1 MPINAGA
8 VGIQPLGPQRPAS
21 GIDGVQRRNDG
32 TSGGFRPQT
41 EVSLKTAIDDI
52 AATLGRIA
60 AQEKFGVERLPSNIG
75 QVVRNILQQS
85 LSMEET
91 LAQGIG
97 STIESQRFSTEQLS
111 IFARML
117 AQIGALAEKGF
128 SMELSDETK
137 ALLTQ
142 FKNLIVASEGG
153 RAFEPVLMSK
163 AAFELVDSKTPEQL
177 PPALLEMF
185 TQPGQSSEPA
195 QFLRQL
201 VDLLMPKPR
210 ADGNSAQVQQQGA
223 AQQESARPTA
233 MQQRL
238 NVTYRQFDAPYSQTN
253 QSAPV
258 QNNAAPNSPAQTSQ
272 PVQQPAAGQSQVSE
286 PVSNQPATANIQQ
299 PVQNNAVQNSPA
311 SPAQQNFST
320 ANQQPSA
327 GQTPSPTPVQTQAPP
342 ATANISNQPAAE
354 QTANF
359 SAQNSSAQSTPTANI
374 QAPTAEQSPVSDNR
388 VLQSPASNHQAPPA
402 TANQSAPLQNNAAPN
417 SKAQI
422 SQPVQQPAA
431 GQTPNVSNQPMTAS
445 QPTTAQGQSQPAPL
459 QTSNNQPTAA
469 VAEKDSPVSQ
479 PPVSNQQAQP
489 STANQPAI
497 GQTAN
502 QPAANIPTPN
512 QPANQQPVAQNFS
525 TTNQP
530 AQPTPTANQ
539 PAPQPANIQNQPAQP
554 TPTANQSTPL
564 QTPNIQNQPAQ
575 STPTANQQPA
585 NQQPAATVPRDD
597 FSINLPKKPQ
607 TSPVD
612 EDFIARQRE
621 LMAQMQFAKTQLL
634 QQPIQNTPQ
643 TTDALKN
650 LAQFLMRNPASAESM
665 SQRETTLLQNFV
677 NNQQT
682 VLPRDEARHLQNL
695 LRLCQQNV
703 PAVVQQAAAQHKLP
717 DLPRLW
723 AFMQLCDMASLP
735 AHMPA
740 LALKRAAREVSDFS
754 NAIRQSMSGDNTTVQ
769 NQRSFQM
776 MLPLYLGEN
785 ISSYPTYLSVYD
797 ETARDKDT
805 GVEKKETWL
814 RICVLTDNIG
824 AAELIFRVYEK
835 TQLDMR
841 FYFSEGEV
849 AEDFKSY
856 VASLRDFIGGTNFS
870 IGEIRIGSIGEKML
884 LAQ

>member
-21 GIDGVQRRNDG
+21 GIDGVQRRDDG
-32 TSGGFRPQT
+32 TAGGFRPQT

-142 FKNLIVASEGG
+142 FKNAVVSSEGG

-223 AQQESARPTA
+223 TQQESARPTA

-238 NVTYRQFDAPYSQTN
+238 NVTYRQFDAPYSQAN

-258 QNNAAPNSPAQTSQ
+258 QNNAAPNSPAQISQ
-272 PVQQPAAGQSQVSE
+272 PVQQPV
-286 PVSNQPATANIQQ
+286 
-299 PVQNNAVQNSPA
+299 
-311 SPAQQNFST
+311 
-320 ANQQPSA
+320 A

-342 ATANISNQPAAE
+342 A
-354 QTANF
+354 
-359 SAQNSSAQSTPTANI
+359 TANI

-388 VLQSPASNHQAPPA
+388 VLQSPASNQQAPPA

-417 SKAQI
+417 SPAQI

-459 QTSNNQPTAA
+459 QTPNIQNQTVAQNFSTANQPAVEQTPNNQPAAA
-469 VAEKDSPVSQ
+469 VAEKNSPVSQ

-489 STANQPAI
+489 STANQISQHNPHRRRI
-497 GQTAN
+497 NRLHN
-502 QPAANIPTPN
+502 QRISRISQYSLHRRQIN
-512 QPANQQPVAQNFS
+512 QRRYKRRISRISQRSLHRRQINSQQISN
-525 TTNQP
+525 
-530 AQPTPTANQ
+530 
-539 PAPQPANIQNQPAQP
+539 
-554 TPTANQSTPL
+554 
-564 QTPNIQNQPAQ
+564 
-575 STPTANQQPA
+575 
-585 NQQPAATVPRDD
+585 
-597 FSINLPKKPQ
+597 
-607 TSPVD
+607 
-612 EDFIARQRE
+612 RQR
-621 LMAQMQFAKTQLL
+621 QF
-634 QQPIQNTPQ
+634 
-643 TTDALKN
+643 
-650 LAQFLMRNPASAESM
+650 
-665 SQRETTLLQNFV
+665 
-677 NNQQT
+677 
-682 VLPRDEARHLQNL
+682 
-695 LRLCQQNV
+695 
-703 PAVVQQAAAQHKLP
+703 
-717 DLPRLW
+717 
-723 AFMQLCDMASLP
+723 
-735 AHMPA
+735 
-740 LALKRAAREVSDFS
+740 RA
-754 NAIRQSMSGDNTTVQ
+754 T
-769 NQRSFQM
+769 
-776 MLPLYLGEN
+776 
-785 ISSYPTYLSVYD
+785 
-797 ETARDKDT
+797 
-805 GVEKKETWL
+805 
-814 RICVLTDNIG
+814 
-824 AAELIFRVYEK
+824 IFP
-835 TQLDMR
+835 
-841 FYFSEGEV
+841 
-849 AEDFKSY
+849 
-856 VASLRDFIGGTNFS
+856 
-870 IGEIRIGSIGEKML
+870 
-884 LAQ
+884 